1 MDREIVAK
9 VAKNAHISL
18 TGEELDRYGRDLADI
33 LDYFALLDEAPDRDG
48 AGVNPVPVEN
58 VLREDVPSQEF
69 DSEELLRDMKT
80 YEKFIRGPR
89 LV

>member
-33 LDYFALLDEAPDRDG
+33 LDYFALLPKIGRASC
-48 AGVNPVPVEN
+48 
-58 VLREDVPSQEF
+58 RERV
-69 DSEELLRDMKT
+69 
-80 YEKFIRGPR
+80 
-89 LV
+89 